1 MKKLLF
7 IPLTLCG
14 CIKTFAVKPTSFE
27 SYSADMN
34 IQPSQKN
41 GDYINIKITNKA
53 SENVYIDWTT
63 AQVKIGY
70 DARMVSTVVQSK
82 LSGKPVT
89 TITELAM
96 ISPNQS
102 GVYNI
107 YPKSP
112 TYPSYSDKTSG
123 HLFSVPS
130 VSTSATGSIPLILTV
145 NICSGPLNN
154 GELPV
159 HCQVA
164 TSEWNTATFKSTVQV
179 NDL

>member
-1 MKKLLF
+1 
-7 IPLTLCG
+7 
-14 CIKTFAVKPTSFE
+14 
-27 SYSADMN
+27 MN
-34 IQPSQKN
+34 IQPSKKN

-53 SENVYIDWTT
+53 SENIYIDWTT
-63 AQVKIGY
+63 ARVKIGY
-70 DARMVSTVVQSK
+70 DARIASTVVRSK
-82 LSGKPVT
+82 RSGKPVT

-96 ISPNQS
+96 ISANQS

-112 TYPSYSDKTSG
+112 KYPSYSDKTSG

-130 VSTSATGSIPLILTV
+130 VANSTSGSLPLTLTV
-145 NICSGPLNN
+145 HICSGPLNN

-159 HCQVA
+159 HCQGS
-164 TSEWNTATFKSTVQV
+164 TSEWDTATFKSVVQV